1 MARILIADDHEGT
14 RAILR
19 VLLQDHGGWEICGE
33 AGTNSEALQKSM
45 ELKPDVLVKDWV
57 MPGVSDLEI
66 SREIARRLP
75 ATAIVLFSFHD
86 LPEMESIAKAVG
98 VHGVASKNRSS
109 LIQAIEKALNSSA
122 NGQSAVGNGAIQP
135 ALPQSEDVQ

>member
-1 MARILIADDHEGT
+1 MARILIADDHEET

-19 VLLQDHGGWEICGE
+19 VLLQDHAEWEICGE
-33 AGTNSEALQKSM
+33 ASTNSEALQKSM

-57 MPGVSDLEI
+57 MPGVSNLEI
-66 SREIARRLP
+66 TQEIARRLP

-86 LPEMESIAKAVG
+86 LPEMEILAKAAG
-98 VHGVASKNRSS
+98 VHGVASKNLSS

-122 NGQSAVGNGAIQP
+122 NRHSAVGNGTTQP
-135 ALPQSEDVQ
+135 ALHQSEAVQ

>member
-19 VLLQDHGGWEICGE
+19 VLLQDHAGWEICGE
-33 AGTNSEALQKSM
+33 ASTNSEAMQKSM

-57 MPGVSDLEI
+57 MPGVSNLEI
-66 SREIARRLP
+66 TQEIARRLP

-86 LPEMESIAKAVG
+86 FPELETIAKAAG
-98 VHGVASKNRSS
+98 VHGVASKNLSS
-109 LIQAIEKALNSSA
+109 LTQAIEKALNSSA
-122 NGQSAVGNGAIQP
+122 NRQSAVGNGSPQP
-135 ALPQSEDVQ
+135 ARPQPEDVQ

>member
-1 MARILIADDHEGT
+1 M
-14 RAILR
+14 
-19 VLLQDHGGWEICGE
+19 GGGKF
-33 AGTNSEALQKSM
+33 AAKPAQTLKQSM

-98 VHGVASKNRSS
+98 VHGVVSTNRSS

>member
-1 MARILIADDHEGT
+1 
-14 RAILR
+14 
-19 VLLQDHGGWEICGE
+19 
-33 AGTNSEALQKSM
+33 M

-75 ATAIVLFSFHD
+75 AAAIVLFSFHD
-86 LPEMESIAKAVG
+86 LPEMECIAKAVG
-98 VHGVASKNRSS
+98 VHGVVSTNRSS